1 MTLSCEA
8 VYEFGTKI
16 KTNILET
23 VGTTRTHSN
32 TTMVIEVAYLIGFVC
47 HIPYV
52 FFSGKESFL
61 IMFDEIFT
69 RRLSESIEKSL
80 GK

>member
-1 MTLSCEA
+1 M
-8 VYEFGTKI
+8 I
-16 KTNILET
+16 
-23 VGTTRTHSN
+23 
-32 TTMVIEVAYLIGFVC
+32 IEVAYLTGFVC

-69 RRLSESIEKSL
+69 RRLSTSIEKSL
-80 GK
+80 GKQRES